1 MAYVRSDSAAF
12 LVTLR
17 GGSIR
22 KLGDVPT
29 TTQLRSVVVSPDGQW
44 VAGSL
49 VDARSPEV
57 QQLEVTSLVT
67 GERRLIEVPF
77 RFVTDPRFTPDGRSI
92 VVAGRPRSESTG
104 ARLYVVPING
114 SAARALSTAH
124 TPTAPGISVSPDGQ
138 SIVYTTQEERT
149 TSLQIID
156 LRPVLS
162 RHASSRP

>member
-1 MAYVRSDSAAF
+1 
-12 LVTLR
+12 
-17 GGSIR
+17 
-22 KLGDVPT
+22 
-29 TTQLRSVVVSPDGQW
+29 
-44 VAGSL
+44 
-49 VDARSPEV
+49 
-57 QQLEVTSLVT
+57 
-67 GERRLIEVPF
+67 
-77 RFVTDPRFTPDGRSI
+77 
-92 VVAGRPRSESTG
+92 VAGRPRSESTG